1 MGFCVEFV
9 KNIDLFTVSTSL
21 STQIVD
27 NSGACTHTPAEHN
40 DCAQTEKK
48 CLHIHINII
57 SSNLFSVKPR
67 ARHAESMCDSWQI
80 ILSDIGKERE
90 DDN

>member
-9 KNIDLFTVSTSL
+9 KNIDLVTVSTNL

-40 DCAQTEKK
+40 GCTQTEKK
-48 CLHIHINII
+48 CLHIHITIV
-57 SSNLFSVKPR
+57 S
-67 ARHAESMCDSWQI
+67 
-80 ILSDIGKERE
+80 
-90 DDN
+90 